1 MRAMHRL
8 FLWLLLFQLGI
19 AGCQEKS
26 SPPAPPT
33 PTVTP
38 SPATAQPP
46 SALSSE
52 DTWVVQGDFRLLDG
66 SLRSGGGI
74 SADVPSAGG
83 IATGV
88 QSATGASSGAI
99 PAGERLLVTLQLGGL
114 VPGTD
119 LEAGFEIA
127 NGRGTWMPVTRQVLP
142 AAQVRGPT
150 GMMQAVLQTGSRW
163 PAGAFTLQV
172 TLTAGAKKGEIFVPF
187 QLESPAPPAGGQQ
200 VSLPAHI
207 RAGAPMTIRL
217 RLAGNDKA
225 PGIAPGTLTAR
236 IDDGPAVAVPI
247 EPTNPPGGHAS
258 GALTVNAPATPGK
271 HAVFFTRKG
280 ADGREVTFGE
290 PFEVQPDAPGPFG
303 LRFVTHDGGLRTRW
317 SRRQEGFLLIED
329 PHWPEDAPGTLD
341 VVIVASRDEVLY
353 LRRLPLPARPDGPVS
368 LPFSVPEFSPAGKLR
383 FRLRWT
389 SGTRHVELEHS
400 LMVEGADLTQSPH
413 FTISGLELGLNP
425 ALVRPGRERL
435 PSGRD
440 WHFSFV
446 ATGYKTGKKIEKA
459 GVAMVPVPVLGLTCA
474 ATLSVVGGPVVA
486 QNRDLVK
493 IDQPMLYVPP
503 RHRVTANWKLPRL
516 APGRYL
522 MRLECDDVH
531 SSGSAQLQR
540 PIVIE

>member
-8 FLWLLLFQLGI
+8 FLSLLLFQLGI

-33 PTVTP
+33 PTVP
-38 SPATAQPP
+38 SSPVPPQPP

-74 SADVPSAGG
+74 
-83 IATGV
+83 ATGV
-88 QSATGASSGAI
+88 QSATGDGSGAI
-99 PAGERLLVTLQLGGL
+99 PAGERLLITLQLAGL
-114 VPGTD
+114 VPGTE

-142 AAQVRGPT
+142 ASQVRGPT
-150 GMMQAVLQTGSRW
+150 GMMQAVLQTGSNW

-187 QLESPAPPAGGQQ
+187 QLESPAPAAGGQL
-200 VSLPAHI
+200 VSLPTHI

-217 RLAGNDKA
+217 RLANTGQADA
-225 PGIAPGTLTAR
+225 APGTLTAR

-258 GALTVNAPATPGK
+258 GSLNVNAPTTPGK

-303 LRFVTHDGGLRTRW
+303 LRFVTHDGGLRARW

-368 LPFSVPEFSPAGKLR
+368 LPFSVPEFSPAGKLA

-389 SGTRHVELEHS
+389 SGARHVELEHS
-400 LMVEGADLTQSPH
+400 LMVEGADLVASPH
-413 FTISGLELGLNP
+413 FTISGLELGLHP
-425 ALVRPGRERL
+425 ALVRPGRDSL

-474 ATLSVVGGPVVA
+474 ATLSIVGGPVVA
-486 QNRDLVK
+486 ENRDLVK

-503 RHRVTANWKLPRL
+503 RHRVTAGWKLPRL